1 MASSAPTAT
10 LAAASSVSTGTT
22 VDFARARSRVTAV
35 VVPSGT
41 ITGGLVTLEASQDTT
56 NWVNVYVFSPMTG
69 RNEFYSTT
77 GGVAFRYWRCNVA
90 TAITGGG
97 AVRATLMYADT
108 EDSAL

>member
-1 MASSAPTAT
+1 MASSAASAT
-10 LAAASSVSTGTT
+10 LAAASSVGAGTT
-22 VDFARARSRVTAV
+22 IDFVRARSRVTAV

-41 ITGGLVTLEASQDTT
+41 ITGGLVTLEGSQDNT
-56 NWVNVYVFSPMTG
+56 NWVNVYVFSPLTG
-69 RNEFYSTT
+69 RNEYYATT
-77 GGVAFRYWRCNVA
+77 GGTSFRYWRCSVA